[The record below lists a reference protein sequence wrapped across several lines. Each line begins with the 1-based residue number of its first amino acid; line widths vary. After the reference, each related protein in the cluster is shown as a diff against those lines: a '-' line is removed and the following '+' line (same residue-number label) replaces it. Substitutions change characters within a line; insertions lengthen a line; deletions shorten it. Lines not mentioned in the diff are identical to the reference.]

1 MLALKFEQVMIDD
14 DSLIR
19 LINIK
24 FEIESLQQRTL
35 SRTNFTDNIYELPL
49 VNMEIH
55 VGEYRFIAR
64 LIDIDILIANQH
76 IYYDSL
82 LLN

>member
-1 MLALKFEQVMIDD
+1 MIDD

-35 SRTNFTDNIYELPL
+35 SRTDSTDNIYELAL

-55 VGEYRFIAR
+55 VGKNRFVAR
-64 LIDIDILIANQH
+64 LEDIDILIANQH